1 MKNKVVVRVAPSP
14 TGPLHLGTARTAL
27 FNYLFAQQTGGEL
40 ILRIDDTD
48 TERSRDEYERN
59 IRDGLDWLGLK
70 FDAEYKQSERTEIYK
85 QALEKLIAAG
95 QAYVSQEEIKEA
107 GQRSE
112 VIRLKN
118 PGGTVT
124 FDDLIRGPITFDTA
138 ELGDFVIAKDLVNP
152 LYHFASVVDDHALGV
167 THILRGEDHISNT
180 PRQILI
186 SQAIGAQTPKF
197 AHIPLILAADRS
209 KLSKRHG
216 ATALTAYR
224 DLGYQSEAMIN
235 FLALLGWSPQAKGGA
250 EAEEV
255 LTLEKITAL
264 FDLTDVQK
272 GGAVFDVEK
281 LNWLNREYLKKLP
294 ASAAAGWLAKGLSD
308 QTKSL
313 AGYSEDKLVGIA
325 PIILE
330 RISNYDELRE
340 AEEASELKFWFEAPK
355 PSDELIKNKAHLPKL
370 AELLE
375 QVEDKNWT
383 AENIKNAI
391 WDFATEAG
399 RGEVLWPMRVAL
411 TGLAKSPDPFLV
423 AEKLG
428 RQETLA
434 RLTSIK

>member
-27 FNYLFAQQTGGEL
+27 FNYFFAKQTDGEL

-59 IRDGLDWLGLK
+59 IHDGLDWLGLK

-85 QALEKLIAAG
+85 QELEKLIAAG
-95 QAYVSQEEIKEA
+95 KAYVSQEEIKEA

-118 PGGTVT
+118 PGGAVT

-138 ELGDFVIAKDLVNP
+138 ELGDFVIAKDLENP
-152 LYHFASVVDDHALGV
+152 LYHFASVVDDHVLGV

-186 SQAIGAQTPKF
+186 GQAIGAKTPKF
-197 AHIPLILAADRS
+197 AHIPLILATDRS

-216 ATALTAYR
+216 ATALTTYR

-250 EAEEV
+250 EATEV
-255 LTLEKITAL
+255 LTLEKITDL
-264 FDLTDVQK
+264 FDLADVQK
-272 GGAVFDVEK
+272 SGAVFDVEK

-313 AGYSEDKLVGIA
+313 ADYSEDKLINIA

-375 QVEDKNWT
+375 QVGEKDWT
-383 AENIKNAI
+383 AEKIKNAV
-391 WDFATEAG
+391 WDFATETG

-411 TGLAKSPDPFLV
+411 TGLPKSPDPFLV

-428 RQETLA
+428 KIETLN
-434 RLTSIK
+434 RLKNFK